1 VKQRIGG
8 GGGNRTRVRKYS
20 TASSTYLARSFD
32 LAECTPTG
40 KLARSELPWI

>member
-1 VKQRIGG
+1 MVEATGIEPASASH
-8 GGGNRTRVRKYS
+8 S

-40 KLARSELPWI
+40 KLARSESPWI